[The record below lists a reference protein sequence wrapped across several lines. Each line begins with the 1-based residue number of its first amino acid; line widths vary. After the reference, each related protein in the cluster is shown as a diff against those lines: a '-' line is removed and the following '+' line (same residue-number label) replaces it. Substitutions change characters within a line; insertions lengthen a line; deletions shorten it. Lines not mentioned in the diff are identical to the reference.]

1 LTTRTV
7 LLVIYLQDNCK
18 LKHTGCTRND
28 SSMKRDGGSRP
39 LHACIFFAS
48 GFTVAVQHTGERRNR
63 AVRIRSGCI
72 CRGAGCVGLSAEQFA
87 FFASV
92 EYRGPSLFWFAPCCH
107 LQRSGGAT
115 HLFAEHAP
123 TITPFYERP
132 PGNPR
137 HLLVGLGAY
146 TSQGA
151 EQLLPKHRLSPGV

>member
-28 SSMKRDGGSRP
+28 SSMKRDGGQCRSRP

-48 GFTVAVQHTGERRNR
+48 GFTVAVQYTGERRNR

-87 FFASV
+87 FLPVSSTAGLPFSGLRRAVICS
-92 EYRGPSLFWFAPCCH
+92 GPEVLPIF
-107 LQRSGGAT
+107 LQSMPPPS
-115 HLFAEHAP
+115 HLF
-123 TITPFYERP
+123 
-132 PGNPR
+132 
-137 HLLVGLGAY
+137 
-146 TSQGA
+146 TSGPL
-151 EQLLPKHRLSPGV
+151 EIHVIC